1 MRNNDLPTKGDQL
14 FIPEP
19 NGTCWLPNGVNDFF
33 QISEGYRMA
42 ATFIYNEIKKREWV
56 NKPYIVCVMVFCF
69 RQFLEVRLKELAYMG
84 RRALSEKPDFQKVHQ
99 LDTLFND
106 YVSNVL
112 PKLDRNYDPNMVD
125 VVRGLINEF
134 NSTDPQSMNFRYP
147 VDKNLKASLNKPNL
161 DIDNFKNVM
170 DKLSNYFDAQLEL
183 VKLLEDYNDE
193 MAAEYA
199 SYFAEYY

>member
-1 MRNNDLPTKGDQL
+1 
-14 FIPEP
+14 
-19 NGTCWLPNGVNDFF
+19 
-33 QISEGYRMA
+33 MA

-84 RRALSEKPDFQKVHQ
+84 RRELSEKPDFQEVHQ

-106 YVSNVL
+106 YASNVL
-112 PKLDRNYDPNMVD
+112 PKLDSNYDSNMVD
-125 VVRGLINEF
+125 VVRGLTNEF

-183 VKLLEDYNDE
+183 VKLLESYNDE

-199 SYFAEYY
+199 SYFAEFAEYC